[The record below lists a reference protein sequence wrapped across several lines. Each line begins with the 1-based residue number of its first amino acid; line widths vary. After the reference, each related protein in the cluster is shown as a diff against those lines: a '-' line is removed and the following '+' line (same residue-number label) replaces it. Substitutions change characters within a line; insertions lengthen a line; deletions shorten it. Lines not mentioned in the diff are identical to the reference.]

1 MKAPAEILRP
11 GVAAPEGRRLLSEG
25 AVYLAATVC
34 AQGLNFAWV
43 LAAARLLGPSGMGVW
58 NAFAVVLAYVGV
70 LELGVINAV
79 YREIPRARGAG
90 SADQVAHLRALSLG
104 MAALSGAVSAAL
116 VIGFG
121 IAMAPGLR
129 AAVAVLGL
137 LVAAREIYLVVST
150 LARADRDF
158 ALAGKAAVLRVAVWC
173 AGLPWVARGGL
184 VALLAWVLAG
194 DLAAALLLARG
205 RGYRLRPR
213 PFRDTLRAS
222 PQDRPNGRLEAR
234 ALLGLAGI
242 GWPML
247 VSSTVGTMMST
258 VDRMIV
264 IALLGRAAL
273 GYYSLA
279 IIALSLLMVAPPVAD
294 QVLFP
299 AMSERLGATGR
310 VESLRRYFETPTLAL
325 AYSAPPLMAGVA
337 LALPLLVGHL
347 LPAYARGLPAANV
360 MVIGGF
366 FLAVG
371 TVATKLLMA
380 INRQRLQLAAQ
391 CGAVGAQVALAWILA
406 SRGLVGIA
414 AAAAIAYGLY
424 ALAAVGLSLKFLG
437 YGAKAAARLG
447 ALIALPLAAYLAFD
461 LARPAAASPAGCLG
475 LLAIFG
481 VGYAAW
487 LAAMAAVLPSL
498 RALALDLRAGLRPPG

>member
-213 PFRDTLRAS
+213 
-222 PQDRPNGRLEAR
+222 LEAR

-258 VDRMIV
+258 ADRMIV

-325 AYSAPPLMAGVA
+325 AYSAPPLMAAVA

>member
-129 AAVAVLGL
+129 AAVVVLGL

-213 PFRDTLRAS
+213 
-222 PQDRPNGRLEAR
+222 LEAR

-258 VDRMIV
+258 ADRMIV

-325 AYSAPPLMAGVA
+325 AYSAPPLMAAVA

-461 LARPAAASPAGCLG
+461 LAWPAAASPAGCLG

>member
-129 AAVAVLGL
+129 AAVVVLGL

-158 ALAGKAAVLRVAVWC
+158 ALVGKAAVLRVAVWC

-205 RGYRLRPR
+205 RGYRLRP
-213 PFRDTLRAS
+213 
-222 PQDRPNGRLEAR
+222 RLEAR

-325 AYSAPPLMAGVA
+325 AYSAPPLMAAVA

>member
-129 AAVAVLGL
+129 AAVVVLGL

-213 PFRDTLRAS
+213 
-222 PQDRPNGRLEAR
+222 LEAR

-258 VDRMIV
+258 ADRMIV

-325 AYSAPPLMAGVA
+325 AYSAPPLMAAVA

>member
-158 ALAGKAAVLRVAVWC
+158 ALAGQAAVLRVAVWC

-205 RGYRLRPR
+205 RAGPSRALPRGGYRLRP
-213 PFRDTLRAS
+213 
-222 PQDRPNGRLEAR
+222 RLEAR

-258 VDRMIV
+258 ADRMIV

-325 AYSAPPLMAGVA
+325 AYSAPPLMAAVA